1 MILPDTEKV
10 TGSNPVRPT
19 RKVLFAASGPTG
31 YRASADR
38 ARPAGAR
45 FLGLFFRGSFSALL
59 RVGAFLVEPGLVY
72 EYDRLH
78 AVAEAE
84 LLEDVRDVG
93 LYGRLADVELLTD
106 LRVGQAAGDEQEDV
120 LLSCGELV

>member
-1 MILPDTEKV
+1 MAWVPFRAPRTIVRDPRGPD
-10 TGSNPVRPT
+10 SR
-19 RKVLFAASGPTG
+19 VLS
-31 YRASADR
+31 
-38 ARPAGAR
+38 
-45 FLGLFFRGSFSALL
+45 SALS

-106 LRVGQAAGDEQEDV
+106 LCVGQAAGDKQKDV